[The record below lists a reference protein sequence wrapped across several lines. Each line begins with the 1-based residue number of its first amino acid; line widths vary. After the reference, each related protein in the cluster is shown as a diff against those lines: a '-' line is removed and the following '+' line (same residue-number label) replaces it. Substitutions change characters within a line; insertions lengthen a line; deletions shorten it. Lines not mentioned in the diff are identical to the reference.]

1 MEIPAGTD
9 VLTDLAERVQPGDLI
24 YDEEDEEFLPASR
37 RQVGE
42 YVSNYPC
49 VVRKA
54 IRTRI
59 QRFRK
64 PKH

>member
-1 MEIPAGTD
+1 MRIPTSTD

-37 RQVGE
+37 RQIGE
-42 YVSNYPC
+42 YASSFSC
-49 VVRKA
+49 VVRKVP
-54 IRTRI
+54 RTRI

-64 PKH
+64 PQ